1 VASEG
6 KRTLGAIV
14 VVAVALLL
22 VGRYVIRSDR
32 ADAPTEPESAS
43 ALASTSPPPTPSA
56 SGTPAKRHARYESA
70 LVDASIRG
78 LSSGAGTALAV
89 GDRGAIFE
97 RTLEDAK
104 WMKMTAPTSATLR
117 AVAQRL
123 DEAVAVGDDGTIL
136 ELEDGAWKLAAS
148 GTKRALRAVAYT
160 SYGVVAV
167 GDGGTLLRRPAL
179 HSAWQADASGTSS
192 DLFGACA
199 GLRDAWIV
207 GRAGTILGR
216 VGDAWKL
223 QPPPTTASLYAIA
236 CDDHAAVAVGEK
248 GAMVERLDDVGW
260 HESPSGVT
268 VDLLAVA
275 APLGTRSFTVVGAAG
290 TVVHVAGEP
299 ASEAQSVSFDWR
311 AITEGPL
318 GTWLGA
324 EGGVFRRAPM

>member
-1 VASEG
+1 MASEG
-6 KRTLGAIV
+6 KRTLGALV

-22 VGRYVIRSDR
+22 VGRYVIRRDKV
-32 ADAPTEPESAS
+32 DEPNAAESAS
-43 ALASTSPPPTPSA
+43 ALATAPTASA
-56 SGTPAKRHARYESA
+56 SAATRMRRARYESA

-89 GDRGAIFE
+89 GDGGAIFE
-97 RTLEDAK
+97 RTLEDSK
-104 WMKMTAPTSATLR
+104 WKKMNAPTSATLR

-136 ELEDGAWKLAAS
+136 ELEDGAWKVAAS
-148 GTKRALRAVAYT
+148 GTKRALRAVVYT
-160 SYGVVAV
+160 SYGVVAA

-179 HSAWQADASGTSS
+179 HSPWQADASGTSS

-207 GRAGTILGR
+207 GRAGTIVGR
-216 VGDAWKL
+216 VGDAWTL
-223 QPPPTTASLYAIA
+223 QPPPTSSSLYAIA

-260 HESPSGVT
+260 HETPSGVT

-299 ASEAQSVSFDWR
+299 ASEPQSVSFDWR
-311 AITEGPL
+311 AVTEGPL

-324 EGGVFRRAPM
+324 GGGVFRRAPM